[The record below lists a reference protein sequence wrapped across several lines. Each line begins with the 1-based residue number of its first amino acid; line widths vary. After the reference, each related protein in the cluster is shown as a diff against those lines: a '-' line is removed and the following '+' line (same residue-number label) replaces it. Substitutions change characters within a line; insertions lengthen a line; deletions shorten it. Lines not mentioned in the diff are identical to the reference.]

1 MTKNITKKIQILLII
16 FIILLFNQGVFAEP
30 VRVLINDHH
39 LVVPVDPIIEND
51 RTLVPLRAIFEVLGA
66 EVLWDGSTRTVTG
79 TRDNNIIKLQIDNKV
94 ATINGEPVELEVPA
108 RIVDDST
115 LVPIRFISESLG
127 ALVNWDNITRTVLIK
142 SDYNVKTYKVVRVVD
157 GDTIKVLF
165 NGKEESLRLIG
176 IDTPESVHP
185 NTDKNSPEGIMAS
198 NYTKS
203 QLEGKQVVLEFD
215 VQERDQYGRLLAY
228 VWLGNNMF
236 NKTLLEEGYALV
248 STYPPNVRYV
258 NDFLALERIA
268 RENDKGL
275 WQYEEVK
282 VNPETAAFIGSK
294 RSDKYH
300 YVSYTHSGQIAA
312 HNLIYFESLDHAIAN
327 GYKPCGICFR

>member
-1 MTKNITKKIQILLII
+1 MTKNITRKVQILLLI
-16 FIILLFNQGVFAEP
+16 FMILLFSQGVFAEP

-39 LVVPVDPIIEND
+39 LIVPVDPIIENN

-79 TRDNNIIKLQIDNKV
+79 IKDNNIIKLQIDNKV
-94 ATINGEPVELEVPA
+94 ATINGKQIELEVPA
-108 RIVDDST
+108 RIVNDST
-115 LVPIRFISESLG
+115 LVPVRFISESLG
-127 ALVNWDNITRTVLIK
+127 ALVDWDNQARTVLIK
-142 SDYNVKTYKVVRVVD
+142 SDYNVKTHKVVRVVD
-157 GDTIKVLF
+157 GDTVKVLF

-185 NTDKNSPEGIMAS
+185 NSDKNSPEGIIAS

-203 QLEGKQVVLEFD
+203 KLEGKEVVLEFD

-228 VWLGNNMF
+228 LWLGNNMF

-258 NDFLALERIA
+258 NDFLKLEKVA

-282 VNPETAAFIGSK
+282 VNPDTAPFIGSK
-294 RSDKYH
+294 NSDKYH
-300 YVSYTHSGQIAA
+300 YKGYTHNGQIAE
-312 HNLIYFESLDHAIAN
+312 HNLVYFESIEHAVGS
-327 GYKPCGICFR
+327 GYKPCGICFK